1 MLFRSIKLNGTVDRI
16 DVCNGK
22 TRIIDY
28 KTGKVEQKDVTVV
41 NWEDLTT
48 DYKKYSKSFQVLMYA
63 YMLTKKT
70 ELNFPVEAGIISF
83 KNLKSGFIKF
93 AKKEK
98 SGTNNKDFDIAEDT
112 LTEFEIELK
121 KLIIEICNPEIP
133 FTEKEIKNDY

>member
-1 MLFRSIKLNGTVDRI
+1 
-16 DVCNGK
+16 
-22 TRIIDY
+22 
-28 KTGKVEQKDVTVV
+28 
-41 NWEDLTT
+41 
-48 DYKKYSKSFQVLMYA
+48 MYA
-63 YMLTKKT
+63 YMLNKKT

-98 SGTNNKDFDIAEDT
+98 SGTNNKDFDITEDT